1 MADEINIKFGGDA
14 SELEQELNKAKEAVA
29 RLQESVKKSGDE
41 IESSFAKRGKKALKE
56 LKSATTTAITEFKK
70 VQNAA
75 NFAGSIVGVIG
86 QVDKLGGS
94 IANLRGEVD
103 RYDQAQTEINAT
115 FTKTAEELAKYIDAT
130 SIIEDFSVG
139 IAASFAGAGAFVTSL
154 ADDFDLLFKTAS
166 FTLRSIPAMA
176 DIISDSFDGLDTDI
190 DALDRSLKALLTETA
205 EGRELAKLHDQSLET
220 GGAIGKAAQAAQEAA
235 NAILSTRAAAKET
248 VPELEKLGDSSS
260 DLEDLEKALSKLGR
274 IEKGAQEKQLEGVEK
289 ISAAYSRQFL
299 AVYNIEQAINDLTL
313 TEEQRV
319 QAAEQIFATLE
330 ALHEAEAADK
340 QKFRDKE
347 AEENQKA
354 LDARLKREKKAADER
369 LALLEDEANEA
380 LQKALRF
387 QEGVKSIKE
396 QNIQAVAEFMGETSD
411 IVTDLMKRSEGKN
424 KAQAKA
430 MFAIQ
435 KATAI
440 AQATINGALAVSQAL
455 TQFPGPPVT
464 FPLAKTVGAMAL
476 VNVAQIAAQ
485 SPSFH
490 IGTRVADLAPDEMR
504 ITRREGLA
512 VLTPQGIQSGGAE
525 AVANANAGIKQEGQQ
540 TVVFMYEH
548 QMFDATIEDNVRRP
562 NSPLGA
568 MIRRSSY
575 GHRRRNG

>member
-1 MADEINIKFGGDA
+1 MADEISIKFGGDA
-14 SELEQELNKAKEAVA
+14 SQLQQELTKAKAAVVK
-29 RLQESVKKSGDE
+29 LQKSVKASGDE
-41 IESSFAKRGKKALKE
+41 IESSFAKRGKRAVKELQSASKALQV
-56 LKSATTTAITEFKK
+56 EFGKIEK
-70 VQNAA
+70 AA
-75 NFAGSIVGVIG
+75 SFAGSVVGVVSQI
-86 QVDKLGGS
+86 DKLGSS
-94 IANLRGEVD
+94 IAGLRGETE
-103 RYDQAQTEINAT
+103 RYESAQTEINKT
-115 FTKTAEELAKYIDAT
+115 FSDTAAELAKYVDA
-130 SIIEDFSVG
+130 SAIIEDFSVG

-176 DIISDSFDGLDTDI
+176 EIISDSFNGLDTDI

-205 EGRELAKLHDQSLET
+205 EGRELAKLQDQSLET
-220 GGAIGKAAQAAQEAA
+220 GGAIGKAAEAAQEAA
-235 NAILSTRAAAKET
+235 NAILSTRQAAKET
-248 VPELEKLGDSSS
+248 VPELEKLGNSSS

-274 IEKGAQEKQLEGVEK
+274 IEKGAEEKQLEGVEK

-313 TEEQRV
+313 TEDQRV

-369 LALLEDEANEA
+369 LDVLEDEANKA
-380 LQKALRF
+380 LEKALRF

-512 VLTPQGIQSGGAE
+512 VLTPQGMQSGGAE
-525 AVANANAGIKQEGQQ
+525 AVANANAGINQAGQQ